1 MIGELIAGVLYN
13 FSLVMFVLAVLIT
26 IALSRPWQGVAK
38 SKLYEELFR
47 WVSLLA
53 VGFVGV
59 YAAVTHIFFP
69 HISAA
74 EIGWQT
80 SPFQYEVG
88 VADLAVG
95 ILGATAF
102 RAGLGFRTAATIAA
116 TVSLGGDAIG
126 HVHQMIVAHN
136 FAPGNAGPWFWTDVL
151 VPVVMVLFLIVLL
164 RQEKLAEQVSRERA
178 DFRVPTAS

>member
-13 FSLVMFVLAVLIT
+13 FSLVMFVLAVLIA

-38 SKLYEELFR
+38 STLYEELFR

-53 VGFVGV
+53 VGFVGI

-74 EIGWQT
+74 EIGWET
-80 SPFQYEVG
+80 SPFQFEVG

-95 ILGATAF
+95 ILGVIAF
-102 RAGLGFRTAATIAA
+102 RAGLGFRAATTIAA
-116 TVSLGGDAIG
+116 TVSLGGDAVG

-151 VPVVMVLFLIVLL
+151 VPLVLVVCLTVLW
-164 RQEKLAEQVSRERA
+164 RQQKLVEPLSIERA
-178 DFRVPTAS
+178 NFRVPAAS